1 MLKLRLF
8 SLDDVRSASLRAVLL
23 CACLQTLRWKPT
35 AATHVVAVRTRLACP
50 LLPALALDQQDTV
63 RCAEVARWFVTRR
76 PEALLG
82 YSMFFAALASGHAA
96 VEEVIGTPHTKFFTR
111 IASGIGSRLQTAP
124 PWAANWVAAQQLVH
138 NRSYGVMMG
147 APSGSVRSG
156 SGRANGG

>member
-1 MLKLRLF
+1 MTCAQRRCEPC
-8 SLDDVRSASLRAVLL
+8 SLVRVPKRCDGTTQPSLTSF
-23 CACLQTLRWKPT
+23 ACEFVYLPRPT
-35 AATHVVAVRTRLACP
+35 ALAQ
-50 LLPALALDQQDTV
+50 DQQDTV

-82 YSMFFAALASGHAA
+82 YSMFFAALTSGHAA

-147 APSGSVRSG
+147 A
-156 SGRANGG
+156 